1 MIGLVNQGQIMEGII
16 YRPNNIAALEEK
28 NIRLFLK
35 YVEEKFKLQGLFG
48 GFGCQVFQKFANFYV
63 VLSGLSKLSE
73 SIEKM
78 YEIPKFHTS
87 GRRTQIGYEDNNFAT
102 NAIQGYREGDYH
114 FMNDVKLERAQTCLD
129 SAFEELIAFNAHF
142 LNEILGAF
150 QTYEKKNTSDLL
162 KREFFPVFQLQKLKT
177 LHAGLQVQLE
187 KLHYCYTDIGRV
199 FDNVK
204 GDLII
209 YSKIIAQMKLAMT
222 FYANQMSENPD
233 VIHAVEEME
242 QNMQMSIN
250 ELAQM
255 IPQCA
260 MRWPMLL
267 EAIWRRAYKE
277 RRTDVEQD
285 CLLYT
290 SDAADE

>member
-1 MIGLVNQGQIMEGII
+1 MPTLSEIRTEYELFTYLKDGTELCRMIGLVNQGQIMEGII

-35 YVEEKFKLQGLFG
+35 YVEEKFKLQRLFG

-150 QTYEKKNTSDLL
+150 QTYE
-162 KREFFPVFQLQKLKT
+162 
-177 LHAGLQVQLE
+177 E
-187 KLHYCYTDIGRV
+187 KQHQRP
-199 FDNVK
+199 
-204 GDLII
+204 
-209 YSKIIAQMKLAMT
+209 LA
-222 FYANQMSENPD
+222 A
-233 VIHAVEEME
+233 
-242 QNMQMSIN
+242 
-250 ELAQM
+250 
-255 IPQCA
+255 
-260 MRWPMLL
+260 
-267 EAIWRRAYKE
+267 
-277 RRTDVEQD
+277 
-285 CLLYT
+285 
-290 SDAADE
+290 